1 MRVFFPLFIGSILL
15 QKSARLFILFE
26 EMGENKMGATQL
38 YTKLIL
44 YDHKKSFE
52 RTDDYVLHCHSL
64 YEIYYF
70 ISGDVSYLVE
80 GRRYCLAPNSIL
92 LLPANVFHG
101 FRVES
106 ERPYERYTL
115 HFYDEVIPVENRFT
129 LLSPFQTSGD
139 RMDIYYP
146 DTQKFQMGMYFENL
160 ISCSR
165 LPADM
170 RDMAASVFIQA
181 LLVQILYM
189 SRTTKNIPS
198 GGQSGQAALDMIR
211 YLNEHIG
218 EDITLG
224 QLSSRFFISRH
235 YINRVF
241 RRATGTTVM
250 QYVIHKRLALAQQLI
265 LQGKPSAQAAAE
277 SGFGD
282 YSVFYR
288 AYRKIFGHSPA
299 EDKRKT

>member
-1 MRVFFPLFIGSILL
+1 M
-15 QKSARLFILFE
+15 E
-26 EMGENKMGATQL
+26 ATQL
-38 YTKLIL
+38 NAKRIL
-44 YDHKKSFE
+44 YDHKKSYE
-52 RTDDYVLHCHSL
+52 RTDDYILHCHSL

-80 GRRYCLAPNSIL
+80 GRRYSLVPNSVL

-115 HFYDEVIPVENRFT
+115 HFFDEAIPVENRYT
-129 LLSPFQTSGD
+129 LLSPFRASGGRLD
-139 RMDIYYP
+139 LYYP
-146 DTQKFQMGMYFENL
+146 DTRKFRLGTFFEDL

-170 RDMAASVFIQA
+170 KDMAVSVYIQA

-189 SRTTKNIPS
+189 SRVTKNIPS
-198 GGQSGQAALDMIR
+198 ACQSGQTAMDMIR

-218 EDITLG
+218 EEISLG
-224 QLSSRFFISRH
+224 ELSSRFFISRH

-250 QYVIHKRLALAQQLI
+250 QYVIHKRLAMAQQLI

-282 YSVFYR
+282 YSAFYR

-299 EDKRKT
+299 ADKTKV